1 MYLSKISVRNFRNLE
16 SLEVNLSPGLNV
28 IVGENN
34 VGKTNL
40 LDALRVALGSAWNNS
55 DPVRLSKEDL
65 HRSSDNNIKNES
77 IKIDLIFSELSE
89 EEQAQFLEILNYN
102 PNSPEKSTA
111 NIHFEWSWNETND
124 RGYYR
129 RWGGGRS
136 NSETSISEDIL
147 QMLSI
152 TLLGALRDASS
163 GLAPGRQ
170 NRLGRL
176 LRVSAKDQDKTKLEE
191 IIAKANDDLEQNQFV
206 RSAEEKISKALK
218 GASGPEFKQE
228 AIIRSSEPEFDRI
241 ANNLRLVLKIGDLDS
256 DTGKP
261 ITRELRS
268 NGLGYNNL
276 IYIATV
282 LSELEVVA
290 KAALPLLLVE
300 EPEAHLHPQLQILL
314 TKFFLE
320 RRIGN
325 YETRDV
331 QVIVTTHSPTIASY
345 VPIEVLR
352 VLHQERSGNLRCVCL
367 GECELTKREAYQLRR
382 MFDVTRATLLF
393 ARGVILVEGVTEA
406 ILIPVLSKRLGVKLD
421 DEGVSVIPI
430 CGVEFSTISKLFGE
444 NKLKI
449 PLSIITD
456 GDPNTESENGAERH
470 WSNEVPK
477 RDDESNIEVCKR
489 VLKLLA
495 EFKNNSVVSVFSSKV
510 TLEYDLADAGEKNPE
525 IICQAWESCS
535 NRPITLNLDKLKAC
549 GDNHEKRVLT
559 IWRGICRAN
568 PSRGKGDLAQ
578 ELAELLE
585 SNSES
590 FIIPDY
596 IKRAIY
602 HVAGSPYESS
612 CR

>member
-1 MYLSKISVRNFRNLE
+1 MYLSKISVHNFRNLE
-16 SLEVNLSPGLNV
+16 SLEANRSPGLNV

-55 DPVRLSKEDL
+55 EPIHLSKEDL
-65 HRSSDNNIKNES
+65 HRSSDGNMIDKS
-77 IKIDLIFSELSE
+77 IIVDLIFSELSE

-102 PNSPEKSTA
+102 PKFPEKSTA
-111 NIHFEWSWNETND
+111 SIHFEWSWNETND

-129 RWGGGRS
+129 RWGGERS

-176 LRVSAKDQDKTKLEE
+176 LRVSANAHDKAQLEE
-191 IIAKANDDLEQNQFV
+191 VISKANNDLEQNPFV
-206 RSAEEKISKALK
+206 RSAEEKISMALE

-241 ANNLRLVLKIGDLDS
+241 ANNLRLVLKISDLDLA
-256 DTGKP
+256 TGKP

-282 LSELEVVA
+282 LSELETVA
-290 KAALPLLLVE
+290 QAALPLLLVE

-314 TKFFLE
+314 INFLLK
-320 RRIGN
+320 RGAGSS
-325 YETRDV
+325 ETHGV
-331 QVIVTTHSPTIASY
+331 QVIVTAHSPTIASY
-345 VPIEVLR
+345 VPIEILR
-352 VLHQERSGNLRCVCL
+352 VLHRDPSGKLRCMCL
-367 GECELTKREAYQLRR
+367 RECGLTKKEAYQLRR

-393 ARGVILVEGVTEA
+393 ARGIILVEGVTEA
-406 ILIPVLSKRLGVKLD
+406 ILIPALSRRLDIKL
-421 DEGVSVIPI
+421 EEKGISVIPI
-430 CGVEFSTISKLFGE
+430 CGVQFSTIAKLFGE

-456 GDPNTESENGAERH
+456 GDPSIQYENDGEKN
-470 WSNEVPK
+470 WTNEIPK
-477 RDDESNIEVCKR
+477 KDDEGNIEVCDR
-489 VLKLLA
+489 VIKLLA
-495 EFKNNSVVSVFSSKV
+495 EFIDNPVASVFPSKV

-525 IICQAWESCS
+525 MICRAWESCS
-535 NRPITLNLDKLKAC
+535 NRPRTFNLDRLKAC
-549 GDNHEKRVLT
+549 GNDHEKRVLAV
-559 IWRGICRAN
+559 WRGICRAN
-568 PSRGKGDLAQ
+568 PSSGKGDLAQ
-578 ELAELLE
+578 ELAEMLE
-585 SNSES
+585 SNDEY
-590 FIIPDY
+590 FIVPDY

-602 HVAGSPYESS
+602 HATGCPHEDL

>member
-1 MYLSKISVRNFRNLE
+1 MYLSKICIRNFRNLE
-16 SLEVNLSPGLNV
+16 SLEANLSPGLNV

-55 DPVRLSKEDL
+55 EPIRLTKEDF
-65 HRSSDNNIKNES
+65 HRCSDVSIIDRS

-102 PNSPEKSTA
+102 SKFPEKSTA
-111 NIHFEWSWNETND
+111 SIHFEWSWNETND

-129 RWGGGRS
+129 RWGGERS

-176 LRVSAKDQDKTKLEE
+176 LRVSANAQDKAELEE
-191 IIAKANDDLEQNQFV
+191 VIAKANSDLEQNPFV
-206 RSAEEKISKALK
+206 RSAEEKISMALE

-241 ANNLRLVLKIGDLDS
+241 ANNLRLVLKISDLDS

-282 LSELEVVA
+282 LSELETVA
-290 KAALPLLLVE
+290 QAALPLLLVE

-314 TKFFLE
+314 INFLLKRGE
-320 RRIGN
+320 G
-325 YETRDV
+325 THGV
-331 QVIVTTHSPTIASY
+331 QVIVTAHSPTIASY
-345 VPIEVLR
+345 VPIDILR
-352 VLHQERSGNLRCVCL
+352 VLHREPSGNLRCMCL
-367 GECELTKREAYQLRR
+367 HECGLTKKEAYQLRR

-393 ARGVILVEGVTEA
+393 ARGIILVEGVTEA
-406 ILIPVLSKRLGVKLD
+406 ILIPALSRKLNIKLED
-421 DEGVSVIPI
+421 KGISVIPI
-430 CGVEFSTISKLFGE
+430 CGVQFSTIAKLFGE

-456 GDPNTESENGAERH
+456 GDPNIQYETDVEEN
-470 WSNEVPK
+470 WTNEIPEK
-477 RDDESNIEVCKR
+477 DNEGNIEVCDR

-495 EFKNNSVVSVFSSKV
+495 EFKDNPVASVFSSKV

-525 IICQAWESCS
+525 IICRAWESCS
-535 NRPITLNLDKLKAC
+535 NRPRTFNQERLEAC
-549 GDNHEKRVLT
+549 GNDHEKRVLAV
-559 IWRGICRAN
+559 WRGICRAN
-568 PSRGKGDLAQ
+568 PSSGKGDLAQ
-578 ELAELLE
+578 ELAEILE
-585 SNSES
+585 SNGGT
-590 FIIPDY
+590 FIVPDY

-602 HVAGSPYESS
+602 HVTGLSQ
-612 CR
+612 

>member
-1 MYLSKISVRNFRNLE
+1 MYLSKINIRNFRNLE
-16 SLEVNLSPGLNV
+16 SLEVNLSTGLNV

-55 DPVRLSKEDL
+55 EVVRLSKEDL
-65 HRSSDNNIKNES
+65 HRHPDGNITNKS
-77 IKIDLIFSELSE
+77 INIDLIFSELSDD
-89 EEQAQFLEILNYN
+89 EQAQFLEILNFN
-102 PNSPEKSTA
+102 PKSPEKSTA
-111 NIHFEWSWNETND
+111 SIHFEWLWDEANE

-136 NSETSISEDIL
+136 NSEASISEDIL

-176 LRVSAKDQDKTKLEE
+176 LRVSANTQDKAQLEK
-191 IIAKANDDLEQNQFV
+191 IIADANNDLEQNPFV
-206 RSAEEKISKALK
+206 RTTEEKISMALE
-218 GASGPEFKQE
+218 GASGPEFKQA
-228 AIIRSSEPEFDRI
+228 AIIRASEPEFDRV
-241 ANNLRLVLKIGDLDS
+241 ANNLRLVLKIGDLDLG
-256 DTGKP
+256 TGRP

-290 KAALPLLLVE
+290 QASLPILLVE

-314 TKFFLE
+314 TKFFLK
-320 RRIGN
+320 RGTASYGN
-325 YETRDV
+325 HGV
-331 QVIVTTHSPTIASY
+331 QVIVTTHSPTISSY

-352 VLHQERSGNLRCVCL
+352 VLHQDPSGNLRCICL
-367 GECELTKREAYQLRR
+367 GDCGLTEREAKKLRR
-382 MFDVTRATLLF
+382 MLDVTKATLLF
-393 ARGVILVEGVTEA
+393 ARGIILVEGVTEA
-406 ILIPVLSKRLGVKLD
+406 ILVPVLSMRLGINLENK
-421 DEGVSVIPI
+421 GVSVIPI
-430 CGVEFSTISKLFGE
+430 CGVEFSTIAKLFKE
-444 NKLKI
+444 DKLKI

-456 GDPNTESENGAERH
+456 GDPTIELENGAEKN
-470 WSNEVPK
+470 WLYEVPK
-477 RDDESNIEVCKR
+477 RDQDGNIEVCNR
-489 VLKLLA
+489 VLKLLL
-495 EFKNNSVVSVFSSKV
+495 EYKDNLVVNVFHSKV
-510 TLEYDLADAGEKNPE
+510 TLEYDLAESGEENPD
-525 IICQAWESCS
+525 IICQAWEKCS
-535 NRPITLNLDKLKAC
+535 SLSRVLNHDKLQAC
-549 GDNHEKRVLT
+549 GGDQEKRVLT

-568 PSRGKGDLAQ
+568 PSISKGDLAQ

-585 SNSES
+585 SDCEL
-590 FIIPDY
+590 FKIPEY

-602 HVAGSPYESS
+602 HATGCPYESS
-612 CR
+612 